1 MENKRVPE
9 LRFAGFAGDWE
20 ERKLGEL
27 VEIKSGWAPSD
38 FVETQKCNGEIYIKV
53 DDLNYS
59 TRELLDS
66 KMKVAIHAKY
76 HTIKKGSTIFPK
88 RGAAIMTNKVR
99 VLGTDGYM
107 DTNMMALEPRNI
119 DGEFLYTLIDRT
131 GLFKIAD
138 TSTIPQINNKHVE
151 PYKILLP
158 NLYEQKNIG
167 NFFKQI
173 DNTIAL
179 HQQELTTLKQTKQ
192 GFLQKMF
199 PKEGESVPEVRFT
212 GFKGEW
218 EQRKLI
224 NEIIEKVLDYRGK
237 SPTKFGMKW
246 GNSGYLVLSALNV
259 KDGYIDKRVE
269 AKYGDQTLFERWMG
283 KERLE
288 KGDVVFTTEA
298 PLGNVAQVPDDNGYI
313 LNQRAVAFKTSKE
326 KTDNNFL
333 AQLLRSPLFQT
344 KLQAIASG
352 GTAKG
357 IGMKEF
363 AKMSVNVPVLVEEQ
377 TKIGHFF
384 KQLDDTITLHQREL
398 DALKETKKAFL
409 QKMFV

>member
-1 MENKRVPE
+1 MGNKRVPE

-179 HQQELTTLKQTKQ
+179 YQQELTTLKQTKQ

-199 PKEGESVPEVRFT
+199 PKEGESVPEVRFP
-212 GFKGEW
+212 GFDGEW
-218 EQRKLI
+218 EKHRISSLGTI
-224 NEIIEKVLDYRGK
+224 MTG
-237 SPTKFGMKW
+237 STPSTKD
-246 GNSGYLVLSALNV
+246 NSNY
-259 KDGYIDKRVE
+259 
-269 AKYGDQTLFERWMG
+269 AKYGIIWVTPTDINSNIVTQTA
-283 KERLE
+283 KRLS
-288 KGDVVFTTEA
+288 KQGQLNA
-298 PLGNVAQVPDDNGYI
+298 RIVPPGTI
-313 LNQRAVAFKTSKE
+313 LITS
-326 KTDNNFL
+326 
-333 AQLLRSPLFQT
+333 
-344 KLQAIASG
+344 IASIG
-352 GTAKG
+352 KNAMVVSKASFNQQINSLTPNSFHDSYFLLTQSEFWSKKMKQIAGSGTMQ
-357 IGMKEF
+357 I
-363 AKMSVNVPVLVEEQ
+363 VNKSDFSNIEVLTPKLEEQ
-377 TKIGHFF
+377 TKIGTFF

>member
-27 VEIKSGWAPSD
+27 VEIKSGWTPSD

-99 VLGTDGYM
+99 ILGTDGYM

-119 DGEFLYTLIDRT
+119 NGEFLYTLIDRT

-167 NFFKQI
+167 NFFKQL
-173 DNTIAL
+173 DDTIAL

-199 PKEGESVPEVRFT
+199 PKEGESVPEVRFP
-212 GFKGEW
+212 GFTGEW
-218 EQRKLI
+218 EQRKAD
-224 NEIIEKVLDYRGK
+224 EIFYSVSDKNHSNL
-237 SPTKFGMKW
+237 P
-246 GNSGYLVLSALNV
+246 VLSATQEKGMVYRDETGLDINYDV
-259 KDGYIDKRVE
+259 KSTKNYKRVLPGQFVIHLRSFQGGFAFSNIE
-269 AKYGDQTLFERWMG
+269 GITSPAYTVLDFKNKEMYYSLFWRCVLASDTFI
-283 KERLE
+283 KRLE
-288 KGDVVFTTEA
+288 AVTYGIRDGKSISFSDFST
-298 PLGNVAQVPDDNGYI
+298 LKFRVPSHN
-313 LNQRAVAFKTSKE
+313 E
-326 KTDNNFL
+326 
-333 AQLLRSPLFQT
+333 QL
-344 KLQAIASG
+344 
-352 GTAKG
+352 
-357 IGMKEF
+357 
-363 AKMSVNVPVLVEEQ
+363 
-377 TKIGHFF
+377 KIGKFF
-384 KQLDDTITLHQREL
+384 KQLDDTIALHQCEL
-398 DALKETKKAFL
+398 DTLKETKKAFL